1 MYFVLSMHQ
10 LYFTSSLLTILGGEV
25 FRNQLGGGILP
36 AEPHF
41 RDPAQIYEID
51 DIEGSM
57 SIVAWKAVILGSE
70 LEFMIPYLRGGSDK
84 S

>member
-1 MYFVLSMHQ
+1 MHQ

-51 DIEGSM
+51 DKRAEVTGQ
-57 SIVAWKAVILGSE
+57 AKHSE
-70 LEFMIPYLRGGSDK
+70 N
-84 S
+84 